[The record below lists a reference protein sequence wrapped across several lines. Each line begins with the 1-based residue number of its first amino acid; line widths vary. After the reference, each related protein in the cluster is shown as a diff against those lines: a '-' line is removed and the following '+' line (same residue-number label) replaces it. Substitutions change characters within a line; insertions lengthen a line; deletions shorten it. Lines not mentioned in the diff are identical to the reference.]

1 MPEDRCAEEIFTS
14 KINTKT
20 IGKIFS
26 CTKPYKL
33 LVAGFLFFIAI
44 TSFSNAIINLV
55 VKNLIDLGVV
65 KADVQALKVYIMW
78 FVLINVLIAGS
89 VFGFIYCAALLGE
102 KIQYDLRKKVFNHL
116 QDLSF
121 SYFDKTPVGW
131 IISRGISDTVKIAD
145 LCTWFLVDS
154 VWAVVNIISSLAC
167 MFYINWFAALVV
179 SGFMPVIIVIA
190 LKFKKYI
197 LSEFRKVRSINSKI
211 TAAYNENITGV
222 RIVKSFTREK
232 KNLYHFNELSSNM
245 RKSSFRAAWLSAF
258 FLPLVQI
265 ISSLMIGIIIWISPY
280 QVKSGFL
287 TIGGVQAFIG
297 YILFMIWPIQDLA
310 RVYAHMQHSIAGAE
324 RVFSLL
330 ETEPDITDKL
340 GSRELTKIH
349 GPIEFSHVH
358 FYYEKENPVLTNF
371 HLKVEEGETIALVGP
386 TGGGKTTIVNLL
398 CRFYEPKQGKILL
411 NGVDYTDYSQHS
423 LQSHLGVV
431 LQTPHLFSGTI
442 MENIRYGRT
451 DATDDEVIH
460 AAGCAHAHEF
470 IQKLKDGYE
479 SETGEGGVLLSF
491 GQKQLI
497 SLARAIL
504 AQPDLII
511 MDEATSSIDTITESL
526 IQKGM
531 DVLLKDATAFI
542 IAHRLSTI
550 KNADR
555 ILYIEH
561 GTIQEMGTHRELL
574 RLKKHY
580 FSLYTSQFRT
590 EKEQDFFTTAGI

>member
-1 MPEDRCAEEIFTS
+1 MPEDRFSEETFVT

-20 IGKIFS
+20 LLKIFS
-26 CTKPYKL
+26 TAKPYKL
-33 LVAGFLFFIAI
+33 LVIGFIFFIAL
-44 TSFSNAIINLV
+44 TGASNAIVNLV
-55 VKNLIDLGVV
+55 VKNIIDLGVV
-65 KADVQALKVYIMW
+65 KADMNTLIFYLVCFALIVI
-78 FVLINVLIAGS
+78 FVAGT

-116 QDLSF
+116 QTLSF

-145 LCTWFLVDS
+145 LCTWFLVDTI
-154 VWAVVNIISSLAC
+154 WAVVNIISSIIC
-167 MFYINWFAALVV
+167 MFLINWTAALIVT
-179 SGFMPVIIVIA
+179 GFLPVIIVVA
-190 LKFKKYI
+190 LKLKKYI

-232 KNLYHFNELSSNM
+232 RNLDLFNELTSGM
-245 RKSSFRAAWLSAF
+245 RKSSFRAAWLAAF
-258 FLPLVQI
+258 FLPVVQI
-265 ISSLMIGIIIWISPY
+265 ISSIMIGIIIWISPY
-280 QVKSGFL
+280 QIESGFL
-287 TIGGVQAFIG
+287 TVGGIQAFIG
-297 YILFMIWPIQDLA
+297 YILFMTWPIQDLA

-330 ETEPDITDKL
+330 ETEPEIADKP
-340 GSRELTKIH
+340 GCKILKKVQ
-349 GPIEFSHVH
+349 GAIKFSHVH
-358 FYYEKENPVLTNF
+358 FYYEKENPVLKDF
-371 HLKVEEGETIALVGP
+371 QLKVNEGETIALVGP
-386 TGGGKTTIVNLL
+386 TGGGKSTIVNLV
-398 CRFYEPKQGKILL
+398 CRFYEPKEGKILF
-411 NGVDYTDYSQHS
+411 NGVDYTEYSQRS
-423 LQSHLGVV
+423 IQSKLGVV

-451 DATDDEVIH
+451 DATDKEVID
-460 AAGCAHAHEF
+460 AAMCAHADEF
-470 IQKLKDGYE
+470 IQKLNDGYE

-504 AQPDLII
+504 AKPEIII

-526 IQKGM
+526 IQKGIEA
-531 DVLLKDATAFI
+531 LLKDSTAFI

-555 ILYIEH
+555 ILYIEN
-561 GTIQEMGTHRELL
+561 GEIQEMGSHRGLL
-574 RLKKHY
+574 KLKGLYYK
-580 FSLYTSQFRT
+580 LYTSQFRA
-590 EKEQDFFTTAGI
+590 EMEQGVFTVAVV